1 MTVMAD
7 EKDNGDG
14 SSSRN
19 ANSNPDCLAGPVSA

>member
-14 SSSRN
+14 SSSRS